1 MRSATYATAFG
12 RELRRLL
19 RQPLVLVALLLQ
31 VLSGA
36 WLLRGQLD
44 NYLALQ
50 AGGIRNLSVSND
62 LLTPVFGVLAAML
75 LLTAPL
81 FAAAVRPALQTPYR
95 RLSTAS
101 DARWLLPPVLA
112 GLVLL
117 LLGPL
122 LLLLQLAL
130 LRLAS
135 AIAFWPLFSTFIG
148 VLLLALLLLL
158 LSLGLQ
164 LVLRQFAAAL
174 ALAFLGMAAVAALE
188 LQTLLPT
195 PLGFFRILR
204 DGALPLGGMLS
215 LLLATVLLL
224 NALRL
229 QRKQR
234 SRGQQRQQW
243 LLNSLLLI
251 GVALAALWPLRWQPI
266 SVQTLTAAEQQ
277 VLQQLPADARLLIVS
292 ADPER
297 QRDYLASLTVLTASN
312 PALTLQALHPD
323 QISAAERDALPGREG
338 LLLSVAGQSAWLKL
352 PSADL
357 AKQSLAWL
365 ARLQRRNEQF
375 LVFLEGHG
383 ERQLFGSQ
391 PRDLSQ
397 LRQHLDALG
406 VRALPLQLQ
415 AGMTLPGNTAALVI
429 ASPDSA
435 LLPAEQAAIVE
446 FVARGGN
453 LLWLR
458 EPDEPNGFDGLAS
471 FLGVQR
477 QPGTVLDLAG
487 SQRGTP
493 HPAIALVDQFP
504 EHAALKSVRSLVA
517 LPWAA
522 DLQFMPV
529 NGFQGQPLL
538 RSSSEAVLVADP
550 NQQSVPLDAP
560 RGPFTLGWALQR
572 EHAERTQRI
581 VVLGDGHFLADTAIN
596 NYGNRALALALLQW
610 LAFGD
615 DAIAAVDARAADAD
629 LLPSQGLLYWY
640 RWGLPLLLPLLLLIA
655 IGGYQWRWRRQ

>member
-1 MRSATYATAFG
+1 MSSSSTSAALG

-19 RQPLVLVALLLQ
+19 RQPLVLIALLLQ
-31 VLSGA
+31 LLSSA

-62 LLTPVFGVLAAML
+62 LLTPVFGVLAALL

-81 FAAAVRPALQTPYR
+81 IAAAVRGALQTPYR
-95 RLSTAS
+95 RLSSAS
-101 DARWLLPPVLA
+101 DARWLLPPLFA
-112 GLVLL
+112 GALCLL
-117 LLGPL
+117 LIPAL
-122 LLLLQLAL
+122 LLANLAL
-130 LRLAS
+130 LRMAS
-135 AIAFWPLFSTFIG
+135 SIAFWPLFSSAIG
-148 VLLLALLLLL
+148 LLLLGLLLLL
-158 LSLGLQ
+158 FSLWLQ
-164 LVLRQFAAAL
+164 LLLRQFAAAL
-174 ALAFLGMAAVAALE
+174 ALAFLGMAVLAALE

-195 PLGFFRILR
+195 PLGVFRILR
-204 DGALPLGGMLS
+204 DGALPLGGILS
-215 LLLATVLLL
+215 LLLCTLLLL
-224 NALRL
+224 NLLRQRRL
-229 QRKQR
+229 QQSRSNRHRQR
-234 SRGQQRQQW
+234 
-243 LLNSLLLI
+243 LFALALAI
-251 GVALAALWPLRWQPI
+251 TAVLAALWPLRWQPG
-266 SVQTLTAAEQQ
+266 SAQTLTAAEQQ
-277 VLQQLPADARLLIVS
+277 LLQQMPADARLLVVS

-297 QRDYLASLTVLTASN
+297 QRDYLAGLASLTASN
-312 PALTLQALHPD
+312 PALTLRAVHPD
-323 QISAAERDALPGREG
+323 QLSPAERDALPGREG

-352 PSADL
+352 PSAEL
-357 AKQSLAWL
+357 AQQSLVWL

-391 PRDLSQ
+391 PRDLSN
-397 LRQHLDALG
+397 LRQQLETLG

-435 LLPAEQAAIVE
+435 LLPAEQATIVE

-493 HPAIALVDQFP
+493 HPAIALVDHFP

-517 LPWAA
+517 LPWSAT
-522 DLQFMPV
+522 LQFMPV
-529 NGFQGQPLL
+529 NGFHGQPLL
-538 RSSSEAVLVADP
+538 HSSSEAVLVADP

-572 EHAERTQRI
+572 ELTDRTQRI

-615 DAIAAVDARAADAD
+615 EAIAAVDERAADAD
-629 LLPSQGLLYWY
+629 LLPSRWLLHWY